1 MSWLFFVIL
10 FFVLP
15 IMGANKMLPIKPY
28 RALITL
34 ALFGLIGLGVVGALL
49 QNQERAILVE
59 RIRQTEMQKNLSG
72 FDGGLSDLRSQLA
85 EFDARGPASPWSII
99 WPGSYTPPQPRVVR
113 AQLLPTPVDI
123 EIPVAAASS
132 TETDQEEGLPPPS
145 APPLARPSAETLTS
159 DVEKEVA
166 DREVQSAKRQAI
178 LPAWVTHPPKS
189 TESVYRKVIEGG
201 PVFVN
206 DGSVDLTRHPAWIA
220 IAECLSR
227 DVGQPVGEGVLRRIE
242 NEDALLDRFVKD
254 RAQQKREL
262 SVGDAWMQYALVEI
276 DADGRGFLQEGWR
289 RVVAADRAQGVGL
302 IGAGVLGVIA
312 LALGLLK
319 LDDVTRGYYSGPLL
333 LGVPATI
340 ILMALTL
347 VYYLR

>member
-1 MSWLFFVIL
+1 MSWLFFLIL
-10 FFVLP
+10 FFLLP

-34 ALFGLIGLGVVGALL
+34 ALVALIGLGVVRALL

-59 RIRQTEMQKNLSG
+59 RIRQVEMQKNLSG
-72 FDGGLSDLRSQLA
+72 FDGGLSDLRLQLA

-113 AQLLPTPVDI
+113 AQLLPTPVTA
-123 EIPVAAASS
+123 EIPVAAAPSS
-132 TETDQEEGLPPPS
+132 ETDQEKASPPKSDLPLTHPS
-145 APPLARPSAETLTS
+145 EETLAS
-159 DVEKEVA
+159 DVEQEVA
-166 DREVQSAKRQAI
+166 ASKSLAEQHREI

-189 TESVYRKVIEGG
+189 TESVYREVIEAG
-201 PVFVN
+201 PIFVN

-220 IAECLSR
+220 IANCLSR
-227 DVGQPVGEGVLRRIE
+227 DVGQPVSQHVLDSIE
-242 NEDALLDRFVKD
+242 SSDALLERFVKD
-254 RAQQKREL
+254 RALQKREL

-276 DADGRGFLQEGWR
+276 DADGRQFLEEGWR
-289 RVVAADRAQGVGL
+289 RVVAADRAQGVAL
-302 IGAGVLGVIA
+302 VGAGVLGVIA

-319 LDDVTRGYYSGPLL
+319 LDELTRGYYSGPLL

-340 ILMALTL
+340 ILAALAL
-347 VYYLR
+347 VYLR